1 MQQPGRNLSLLAGWL
16 FCLCVVAV
24 GKLPQDNQLL
34 LPASP
39 VEREIAR
46 GQSHHY
52 QIALLT
58 GQSLRLKAEQQ
69 GSDVT
74 LTLLSPVGQQL
85 AEENLPNGNR
95 GTEWLLWLPQST
107 GAYQLKVTSN
117 DKSATAGRYVLS
129 AEITPAD
136 EKTVLAIQKFNEGMQ
151 LRKAGQRESF
161 PQALRSFAEALTAW
175 RAVGDRQ
182 LEASTLQN
190 LGWVSGRAG
199 NHQQALDYYQQALAL
214 FRALELKPE
223 QAEVLSHM
231 ADRYVAL
238 AELPSA
244 LDYYHRAAALR
255 EFLAP
260 INLGILLDNLG
271 QVYTNLGEYR
281 KALAAHQQALALFQ
295 ELGARKDEL
304 VTLPR
309 IARAQRA
316 LGDYA
321 QALAWLNR
329 GLELSRELKA
339 PVEEAFNLQQLGQL
353 YVVTGDQ
360 ARGIEYLE
368 RAAVICRTEKV
379 RSCEMNAVNQLG
391 QLYKDQG
398 AWEKAQSAFNEVL
411 AYVREIG
418 SRVSEAIT
426 NGHLGD
432 ILAAQG
438 EYQQALSYQNQAIS
452 SLRTVG
458 ARQALIVRLIRTAE
472 TYVNAGQREKAKEL
486 LDEAAALNREIGNW
500 SDEAQISRA
509 QAALA
514 RDEGQLQQA
523 RELSEKSLLALERQ
537 RAVGLS
543 PALRTTFGV
552 FLHRYYQDYV
562 EILMA
567 LHVQSPAA
575 GYAALA
581 LGANERVRARSLL
594 DLLSEARVDL
604 RAGVATA
611 LLEKERLL
619 QEQVSARET
628 LRRQLLE
635 NQRMAARAKTYEP
648 EISDLLTQLQNV
660 ETQIRVA
667 SPRYAALTQP
677 VPLTSADIQQRVLD
691 GDTLLLEY
699 ALGPQR
705 SYLWAV
711 TTTEIH
717 SFVLP
722 AASEIEAA
730 ARRWLDLLPKCTQ
743 RKYQRETELAAADL
757 SRLILAPAAAQL
769 NKKRLVIVADGLLQY
784 VPFAG
789 LPQPRDEGGGLKDE
803 IKKRTV
809 PLHPS
814 SFSPHPLILAHE
826 LVSLPSAS
834 ALAALRNEN
843 KGRPAA
849 TKQLAVFADPVF
861 QAGDT
866 RVKLAKAAVPNTMK
880 ATESAKDLTAQS
892 LTRAAAE
899 AGLTSFA
906 RLPFARQEAEAIA
919 KLLSPA
925 QQLKALD
932 FTASRQTAL
941 TGQLDQ
947 YRQLHFATHGLLNS
961 QHPELSG
968 IVLSLVDEAGQPQDG
983 FLRLSDLYNLK
994 LNADLVVLSA
1004 CQTALGKDV
1013 RGEGV
1018 VGLTRGFMFAG
1029 AARVVASLWNVND
1042 AATAE
1047 LMQHFYRAMLVE
1059 KLPPTAALRAA
1070 QLALTRDPRWAAP
1083 YYWSGFVLQGEWK

>member
-16 FCLCVVAV
+16 FCLCAVAV
-24 GKLPQDNQLL
+24 GKPPQDNQFL

-46 GQSHHY
+46 GQSHQY
-52 QIALLT
+52 QIALLA
-58 GQSLRLKAEQQ
+58 GQSLKLKAIQQ

-74 LTLLSPVGQQL
+74 LTLLNPEGQPL
-85 AEENLPNGNR
+85 TEANLPNGNR
-95 GTEWLLWLPQST
+95 GTEWLLWLSQSN

-117 DKSATAGRYVLS
+117 DKGATAGRYVLS

-136 EKTVLAIQKFNEGMQ
+136 EKSVLGIQKFNEGMQ
-151 LRKAGQRESF
+151 LRKTGQRESF

-175 RAVGDRQ
+175 RAVGDRM

-223 QAEVLSHM
+223 QAEVLSNI
-231 ADRYVAL
+231 ADRYVSL
-238 AELPSA
+238 AELPNA
-244 LDYYHRAAALR
+244 LEYYQRAVALR

-260 INLGILLDNLG
+260 LNVGILLDNLG
-271 QVYTNLGEYR
+271 QAYANLGDYR

-309 IARAQRA
+309 IARAQRL

-321 QALAWLNR
+321 QALDWLNR
-329 GLELSRELKA
+329 GLALSRELKA
-339 PVEEAFNLQQLGQL
+339 PVEESFNLQQLGQL

-379 RSCEMNAVNQLG
+379 RSCAMNAANQLG

-398 AWEKAQSAFNEVL
+398 AWEKAQTAFNEVL

-418 SRVSEAIT
+418 SRVSEAVT
-426 NGHLGD
+426 KGHLGD

-438 EYQQALSYQNQAIS
+438 EYQQALSYQNEALAT
-452 SLRTVG
+452 LRTVG

-472 TYVNAGQREKAKEL
+472 TYRKAGQPDKAKEL
-486 LDEAAALNREIGNW
+486 LTEAATANQDIGSR

-514 RDEGQLQQA
+514 RDEGQLQPA
-523 RELSEKSLLALERQ
+523 RALIEKSLLAIERQ
-537 RAVGLS
+537 RTGTLT
-543 PALRTTFGV
+543 PTLRATFGV

-567 LHVQSPAA
+567 LHAQSPAA

-604 RAGVATA
+604 RAGVEPA
-611 LLEKERLL
+611 LLERERLL

-635 NQRMAARAKTYEP
+635 NQRTAARAKAYEP
-648 EISDLLTQLQNV
+648 ELSDLLTQLQNV

-691 GDTLLLEY
+691 DDTLLLEY

-711 TTTEIH
+711 TTNEIH

-722 AASEIEAA
+722 ATSEIEAA
-730 ARRWLDLLPKCTQ
+730 ARRWLDLLPKSTQ

-757 SRLILAPAAAQL
+757 SRLILAPATAQL
-769 NKKRLVIVADGLLQY
+769 NKKRLVIVADGVLQY
-784 VPFAG
+784 VPFAA
-789 LPQPRDEGGGLKDE
+789 LPVTGNQLPVTSKN
-803 IKKRTV
+803 IV
-809 PLHPS
+809 PNQAPTTDNRQA
-814 SFSPHPLILAHE
+814 LIATHE

-834 ALAALRNEN
+834 ALAVLRNEI

-861 QAGDT
+861 QVGDA
-866 RVKLAKAAVPNTMK
+866 RVQLAKTKMPGTMRAESLNDLAVQT
-880 ATESAKDLTAQS
+880 

-899 AGLTSFA
+899 AGLTNFA

-919 KLLSPA
+919 KLLPPT

-941 TGQLDQ
+941 SRQLDQ

-1013 RGEGV
+1013 RGEGL

-1042 AATAE
+1042 AATAA

-1059 KLPPTAALRAA
+1059 KLTPTAALRAA
-1070 QLALTRDPRWAAP
+1070 QLTLARDPRWAAP

>member
-16 FCLCVVAV
+16 FCLCVVAA
-24 GKLPQDNQLL
+24 GKPAQDNQFL
-34 LPASP
+34 LPALP
-39 VEREIAR
+39 VEREIAG
-46 GQSHHY
+46 GQTHHY
-52 QIALLT
+52 QITLFV
-58 GQSLRLKAEQQ
+58 GQSLKLKAEQQ
-69 GSDVT
+69 GSDVS
-74 LTLLSPVGQQL
+74 LTLFSPEGQQL
-85 AEENLPNGNR
+85 AEENLPNGAK
-95 GTEWLLWLPQST
+95 GLEWLLWLPQSN
-107 GAYQLKVTSN
+107 GLYQLKVTSN
-117 DKSATAGRYVLS
+117 DKGATAGRYVLN
-129 AEITPAD
+129 AEVAQAD
-136 EKTVLAIQKFNEGMQ
+136 ERSVLAIQKFNEGMK
-151 LRKAGQRESF
+151 LRRIGQRESF

-175 RAVGDRQ
+175 RALGDRG
-182 LEASTLQN
+182 LEASTLQQ
-190 LGWVSGRAG
+190 LGWISGRAG
-199 NHQQALDYYQQALAL
+199 NHQQALDYDQQALAL

-223 QAEVLSHM
+223 QAEVLSHI
-231 ADRYVAL
+231 ADRHSAL

-244 LDYYHRAAALR
+244 LEYYQRAVALR

-260 INLGILLDNLG
+260 LNVGILLDNLG
-271 QVYTNLGEYR
+271 QAYANLGEYR
-281 KALAAHQQALALFQ
+281 RALAAHQQALALFQ

-321 QALAWLNR
+321 QALDWLNR
-329 GLELSRELKA
+329 GLALSRELKT
-339 PVEEAFNLQQLGQL
+339 PVEESFNLQQLGQL

-360 ARGIEYLE
+360 ARGGEYLE

-411 AYVREIG
+411 TYVREIG

-438 EYQQALSYQNQAIS
+438 DYQQALSYQNQALA

-458 ARQALIVRLIRTAE
+458 ARQALVVRLIRTAE
-472 TYVNAGQREKAKEL
+472 TYRKAGQPEKAKEL
-486 LDEAAALNREIGNW
+486 LTEAATANQDIGSW
-500 SDEAQISRA
+500 SDEAQIFRA
-509 QAALA
+509 LSALA

-523 RELSEKSLLALERQ
+523 RELIEKSLLALERQ
-537 RAVGLS
+537 RAGALTQ
-543 PALRTTFGV
+543 ALRATFGV

-562 EILMA
+562 GILMA
-567 LHVQSPAA
+567 LHAQSPAA

-604 RAGVATA
+604 RVGVAPT

-635 NQRMAARAKTYEP
+635 NQRTSARAKAYEP
-648 EISDLLTQLQNV
+648 EINDLLTQLQNV

-677 VPLTSADIQQRVLD
+677 APLTSSDLQQRVLD
-691 GDTLLLEY
+691 DDTLLLEY
-699 ALGPQR
+699 ALDQKR

-711 TTTEIH
+711 TTKEIH

-722 AASEIEAA
+722 GADEIEAA
-730 ARRWLDLLPKCTQ
+730 ARRWLDLLPKGTQ
-743 RKYQRETELAAADL
+743 RKYQRETELAAAEL
-757 SRLILAPAAAQL
+757 SRLILAPAASHL
-769 NKKRLVIVADGLLQY
+769 NKKRLVIVADGVLQY
-784 VPFAG
+784 VPFAA
-789 LPQPRDEGGGLKDE
+789 LPVTGGQLPVTSKSIAPTRPPTTD
-803 IKKRTV
+803 TQQA
-809 PLHPS
+809 
-814 SFSPHPLILAHE
+814 LIANHE

-834 ALAALRNEN
+834 ALAALRNEI

-861 QAGDT
+861 QAGDV
-866 RVKLAKAAVPNTMK
+866 RVQLAKATTPGTTKTM
-880 ATESAKDLTAQS
+880 ESAKDLTAQA
-892 LTRAAAE
+892 LTRATAE
-899 AGLTSFA
+899 AGLTNFA
-906 RLPFARQEAEAIA
+906 RLPFARQEAETIA
-919 KLLSPA
+919 KLLPPT

-947 YRQLHFATHGLLNS
+947 YRHLHFATHGLLNS

-968 IVLSLVDEAGQPQDG
+968 IVLSLVDENGQAQDG

-1013 RGEGV
+1013 RGEGL

-1047 LMQHFYRAMLVE
+1047 LMQHFYRAMLVA

-1070 QLALTRDPRWAAP
+1070 QLALARDPRWAAP